1 MEVKASGIMHA
12 SSKDINGIYLHAD
25 DMPAV
30 HVFRQHPFL
39 LLSSK
44 KLVQA
49 FQKLI
54 YVSTIVFGE
63 RRAAFLLPWRR
74 VFSLTDAQLSVAKR
88 DNAKALFNNHIQ
100 SLGGELQVCNSTLE
114 L

>member
-1 MEVKASGIMHA
+1 
-12 SSKDINGIYLHAD
+12 
-25 DMPAV
+25 MPT
-30 HVFRQHPFL
+30 
-39 LLSSK
+39 LSSQFQR
-44 KLVQA
+44 LVQA

-74 VFSLTDAQLSVAKR
+74 IFNLTDAQLSVAKR

-100 SLGGELQVCNSTLE
+100 SLGGELQVCLALGDYLAFGACCARLLGCLPSPW
-114 L
+114 